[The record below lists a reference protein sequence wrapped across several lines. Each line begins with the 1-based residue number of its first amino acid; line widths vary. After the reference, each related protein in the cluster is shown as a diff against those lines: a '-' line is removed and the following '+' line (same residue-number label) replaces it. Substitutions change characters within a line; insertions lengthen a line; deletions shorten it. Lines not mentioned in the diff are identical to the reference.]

1 MFSRRKVISQGF
13 HGSRCASWQ
22 VSKRK
27 EPWIACGSGVSRE
40 AHKLSNHW
48 LDRNPE
54 MWLECTD
61 CRTCIVGIGCQLRGL
76 HRSHKHSAALVG
88 AESAAKLTSR
98 QITASIAIRKSAWLV
113 QIAGPT
119 SVSWVR
125 ASRLTPLLQA
135 LPAPS
140 WLGQNF
146 SQPVSACSNRPIK
159 PPTRVPL

>member
-61 CRTCIVGIGCQLRGL
+61 CRTCIVRMGSQLRGL
-76 HRSHKHSAALVG
+76 RRSHKKRGWCRSGVSREAHDLSNHRFGCNLEMRLGSCGSRKRGDLTGNRLRGLRRSYKRCRSHVG
-88 AESAAKLTSR
+88 
-98 QITASIAIRKSAWLV
+98 
-113 QIAGPT
+113 
-119 SVSWVR
+119 WVR
-125 ASRLTPLLQA
+125 TSASRSGHA
-135 LPAPS
+135 AAGRSGRLPAS
-140 WLGQNF
+140 
-146 SQPVSACSNRPIK
+146 R
-159 PPTRVPL
+159 